1 MQNLAKEWKH
11 APEAIL
17 QQANCYNILILY
29 CGKESSED
37 TIKVFSAEFFF
48 TNIFNDINHDYRVI
62 LLKNNSLCLFLFFIT
77 LASYCYYGKVG
88 GKMRIAIVS
97 QLLKYFYSFS
107 VAELNKIESEDKE
120 DFHTKSDYGVSDDE
134 DV

>member
-1 MQNLAKEWKH
+1 MHQKLFSNRRIFIIYLFCIVAKNHLKIQSRCLV
-11 APEAIL
+11 P
-17 QQANCYNILILY
+17 
-29 CGKESSED
+29 
-37 TIKVFSAEFFF
+37 EFFF
-48 TNIFNDINHDYRVI
+48 TNIFNDINHDYRVT

-77 LASYCYYGKVG
+77 LTSYCYYGKVR

-97 QLLKYFYSFS
+97 QLLKYFYSFLA
-107 VAELNKIESEDKE
+107 AELNKIESEDKE